1 MAKTN
6 YVPRAVEDV
15 DVRGGGLSPPF
26 SSRKGAVS
34 SCFVLGNAIIIH
46 EP

>member
-1 MAKTN
+1 MAKNN
-6 YVPRAVEDV
+6 YVPKAVEDM
-15 DVRGGGLSPPF
+15 DVRGGLSPPF
-26 SSRKGAVS
+26 SSRKEAVS